1 MTPVDL
7 KGQMARWLGWS
18 SPTKSNMSPKIPLFA
33 SVLFAF
39 LLAGCETSEELNSVH
54 IGMTKTEVQA
64 LLGTPDSTSAQANVE
79 YMTYNL
85 TSDAGYG
92 RDQPYMVRLVN
103 GKVESFGRFAQLF
116 DLYNRPV
123 TSATPGQPDF
133 PQLGLASASVPLNG
147 TTSGVTTSRRPDF
160 VAELAK
166 LKQLK
171 DEGALTDEEFAKAK
185 AKLLAAP

>member
-1 MTPVDL
+1 M
-7 KGQMARWLGWS
+7 K
-18 SPTKSNMSPKIPLFA
+18 PKFTALAAIFA
-33 SVLFAF
+33 AI
-39 LLAGCETSEELNSVH
+39 LLAGCQTSSALNNVH
-54 IGMTKTEVQA
+54 IGMTKAEVQS

-79 YMTYNL
+79 YMTYYL

-123 TSATPGQPDF
+123 TNATPGQPDF
-133 PQLGLASASVPLNG
+133 PQLGISSAAGALVGPVVPG
-147 TTSGVTTSRRPDF
+147 GYAPVAKPDL

-166 LKQLK
+166 LKELK
-171 DEGALTDEEFAKAK
+171 DQGALTDEEFQKAK
-185 AKLLAAP
+185 AKLLAQP

>member
-1 MTPVDL
+1 M
-7 KGQMARWLGWS
+7 
-18 SPTKSNMSPKIPLFA
+18 KSKIT
-33 SVLFAF
+33 VLAVAVAAI
-39 LLAGCETSEELNSVH
+39 LLAGCQTSSALNNVH
-54 IGMTKTEVQA
+54 IGMTKAEVQS

-79 YMTYNL
+79 YMTYYL

-123 TSATPGQPDF
+123 TNATPGQANF
-133 PQLGLASASVPLNG
+133 PQLGISSAGSIGVATVPG
-147 TTSGVTTSRRPDF
+147 GYAPPPKPDL

-166 LKQLK
+166 LKELK
-171 DEGALTDEEFAKAK
+171 DQGALTDEEFQKAK
-185 AKLLAAP
+185 AKLLAEP

>member
-1 MTPVDL
+1 MKL
-7 KGQMARWLGWS
+7 KPM
-18 SPTKSNMSPKIPLFA
+18 
-33 SVLFAF
+33 VLAAMLAAA
-39 LLAGCETSEELNSVH
+39 LLAGCETSAALNKVH
-54 IGMTKTEVQA
+54 IGMTKAEVQS

-79 YMTYNL
+79 YFTYYL
-85 TSDAGYG
+85 SSDAGYG

-133 PQLGLASASVPLNG
+133 PQLGISSATASLAGANVPVG
-147 TTSGVTTSRRPDF
+147 PAPAAKPDL

-166 LKQLK
+166 LKELRDQ
-171 DEGALTDEEFAKAK
+171 GALTDEEFQKAK
-185 AKLLAAP
+185 AKLLAEP

>member
-1 MTPVDL
+1 MNSKTSL
-7 KGQMARWLGWS
+7 
-18 SPTKSNMSPKIPLFA
+18 IA
-33 SVLFAF
+33 SVLCAIV
-39 LLAGCETSEELNSVH
+39 LAGCQTSEALNNVH
-54 IGMTKTEVQA
+54 IGMTKADVQT

-79 YMTYNL
+79 YMTYYL

-123 TSATPGQPDF
+123 TSATPGQPNF
-133 PQLGLASASVPLNG
+133 PQLGLTSASVPPNG
-147 TTSGVTTSRRPDF
+147 TTF
-160 VAELAK
+160 VATSSPRTDLASELAR

-171 DEGALTDEEFAKAK
+171 DQGVLTNEEFSKAK
-185 AKLLAAP
+185 AKILAAP

>member
-1 MTPVDL
+1 M
-7 KGQMARWLGWS
+7 KSMA
-18 SPTKSNMSPKIPLFA
+18 IALFA
-33 SVLFAF
+33 SL
-39 LLAGCETSEELNSVH
+39 LLAGCQTSSALNNIH
-54 IGMTKTEVQA
+54 IGMSKSEVQS

-79 YMTYNL
+79 YMTYYL

-133 PQLGLASASVPLNG
+133 PQLGLSSAASFPVAATPVRPEAPRVDLAS
-147 TTSGVTTSRRPDF
+147 
-160 VAELAK
+160 ELATLK
-166 LKQLK
+166 LLK
-171 DEGALTDEEFAKAK
+171 DQGALTEEEFAKAK
-185 AKLLAAP
+185 AKLLSGP